1 MRVGLVIYG
10 DLNTLSGGYLYDRY
24 LVHVLQ
30 SQGDEVY
37 MISQPWRGY
46 ALALLENVNI
56 KRIRDLERLPLDVLL
71 EDELNHP
78 SLFWLN
84 RHLRSRVR
92 YPIITI
98 VHHLRS
104 SEPYH
109 PRLMRHLYRWIERA
123 YLNSV
128 DGFIFNSRTTQQSVY
143 HASPLAQAKP
153 HCVVH
158 PGGNAHGEGI
168 ADPNYLVQRSYQ
180 PGPLRILFLGNL
192 IRRKRLDVLLS
203 ALMTLPRTDWMLNVI
218 GRTDLEPQTLR
229 AIHNLIHR
237 HNLRPNIRF
246 WGPCDSETLQE
257 LLRSHH
263 ILAVPS
269 DYEGFGI
276 AYLEAMAH
284 GVVPIATISGGAAE
298 IIIHGQNGFLIP
310 PGCPDALAQVLV
322 LLYAQRE
329 TLAQMSLA
337 ARARYEQFP
346 TWGQSMAGARRFLQT
361 VITSLT

>member
-1 MRVGLVIYG
+1 MRVGLIIYG

-24 LVHVLQ
+24 LVHHLQ

-37 MISQPWRGY
+37 IISQPWRGY
-46 ALALLENVNI
+46 GLALLENVNI
-56 KRIRDLERLPLDVLL
+56 KRLKDLGYLPLDVLL

-92 YPIITI
+92 YPIISI

-109 PRLMRHLYRWIERA
+109 PHIFRHLYRWIEQA
-123 YLNSV
+123 YINSV
-128 DGFIFNSRTTQQSVY
+128 DGFIFNSRATQQSVY
-143 HASPLAQAKP
+143 RASRSAQVKP
-153 HCVVH
+153 HCIVY

-168 ADPNYLVQRSYQ
+168 ADLNYLVQRSFQ
-180 PGPLRILFLGNL
+180 KGPLHILFLGNL

-203 ALMTLPRTDWMLNVI
+203 ALMSLPRTDWMLNIV
-218 GRTDLEPQTLR
+218 GRTDLEPKTAH
-229 AIHNLIHR
+229 AIHALIRR

-246 WGPCDSETLQE
+246 WGPCNSETLQK

-276 AYLEAMAH
+276 AYLEAMAY
-284 GVVPIATISGGAAE
+284 GVVPIATTSGGAAE

-310 PGCPDALAQVLV
+310 PGRSDALARMLA
-322 LLYAQRE
+322 LLHEQRE

-337 ARARYEQFP
+337 ARTRYEQFP
-346 TWGQSMAGARRFLQT
+346 TWGQGMTEARRFLQT